1 LSCLHHMTTLL
12 RHCLEPLCHMATL
25 LCHCLVSLCHMA
37 KLLRHCIVCVMSTSP
52 IKYDYI
58 TLVTFVLLLYLL
70 SSFKTMLHISIQWR
84 KYWFSQM
91 TTLFCLSL
99 IRQHL
104 WSVHVHQPQFVH
116 SDIFSFVTFPC
127 YIFEFNGNLSVMYLS

>member
-1 LSCLHHMTTLL
+1 MTTLL

-58 TLVTFVLLLYLL
+58 MLVTFVPLL
-70 SSFKTMLHISIQWR
+70 SYYQVIKPMLHISIQ
-84 KYWFSQM
+84 
-91 TTLFCLSL
+91 
-99 IRQHL
+99 
-104 WSVHVHQPQFVH
+104 
-116 SDIFSFVTFPC
+116 
-127 YIFEFNGNLSVMYLS
+127 

>member
-1 LSCLHHMTTLL
+1 
-12 RHCLEPLCHMATL
+12 MAY
-25 LCHCLVSLCHMA
+25 VISL
-37 KLLRHCIVCVMSTSP
+37 IIDYVDQ
-52 IKYDYI
+52 YDYI

-104 WSVHVHQPQFVH
+104 WSVHETQEN
-116 SDIFSFVTFPC
+116 DI
-127 YIFEFNGNLSVMYLS
+127 IM